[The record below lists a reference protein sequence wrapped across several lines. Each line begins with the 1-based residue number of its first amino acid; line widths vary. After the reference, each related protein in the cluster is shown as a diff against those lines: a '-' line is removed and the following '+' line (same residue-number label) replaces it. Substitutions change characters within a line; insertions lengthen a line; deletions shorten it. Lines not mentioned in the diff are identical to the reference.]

1 MAKDND
7 MRSLISVWEVM
18 DSGGGGVE
26 EEGLLLLPPRSGSSR
41 RMSQELAYLRGKFE
55 MLGEGET
62 SKPGCV
68 LTKPTE
74 QKLVPVTF
82 STLGME
88 TKKQTAR
95 AGRFR
100 KNLLSSANVLR
111 GDTLLAMSSAN
122 RKRG

>member
-1 MAKDND
+1 MADLGLW
-7 MRSLISVWEVM
+7 RRRGE
-18 DSGGGGVE
+18 G
-26 EEGLLLLPPRSGSSR
+26 EGLLLLPPRSGSSR
-41 RMSQELAYLRGKFE
+41 RMSQELADLRGKFE

-88 TKKQTAR
+88 TKKQRAR
-95 AGRFR
+95 AGTFR
-100 KNLLSSANVLR
+100 KKLLSSANILR
-111 GDTLLAMSSAN
+111 GDMLLAGREDG
-122 RKRG
+122 RKTQTLRGRGRN